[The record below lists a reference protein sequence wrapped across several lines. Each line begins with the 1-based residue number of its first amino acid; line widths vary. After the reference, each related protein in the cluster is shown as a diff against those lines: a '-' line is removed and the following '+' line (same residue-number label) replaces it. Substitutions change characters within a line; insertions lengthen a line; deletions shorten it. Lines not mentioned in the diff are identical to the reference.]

1 MVVVIFVALDVKE
14 ALEEKEEFDRVK
26 DRYPPIN
33 QSSSETIDLDY
44 NETLA
49 KIIAKA
55 IDMGTLQKRSKAGEE
70 FSYAPVEQI
79 PYTGWT
85 KRMYDDGKLGDLKQ
99 YKDGKPDGA
108 YYNYWQSN
116 GQKWIEGNFKDGKE
130 VGIWVFY
137 NKDGTV
143 SSRHTYKDGEIVED

>member
-1 MVVVIFVALDVKE
+1 MKKLLAAMFVALLMAGCGENTKKPTEDSSE
-14 ALEEKEEFDRVK
+14 S
-26 DRYPPIN
+26 N

-49 KIIAKA
+49 KIVAEA

-116 GQKWIEGNFKDGKE
+116 GQKWIEGNFKDGKK

>member
-1 MVVVIFVALDVKE
+1 MIFFVLLFVIVYTYENVGKSGSDSSE
-14 ALEEKEEFDRVK
+14 S
-26 DRYPPIN
+26 N
-33 QSSSETIDLDY
+33 QSSSETIDLDD

-49 KIIAKA
+49 KIIAEA

-70 FSYAPVEQI
+70 FSYAPLEQI

-85 KRMYDDGKLGDLKQ
+85 KRMYDDGKLGYLKQ

-108 YYNYWQSN
+108 YYYYWQSN

-130 VGIWVFY
+130 VGIWIFY
-137 NKDGTV
+137 NKDGTI

>member
-1 MVVVIFVALDVKE
+1 MKKLLAAMFVALLMAGCGENTKKPTEDSSE
-14 ALEEKEEFDRVK
+14 S
-26 DRYPPIN
+26 N

-49 KIIAKA
+49 KIVAEA

-85 KRMYDDGKLGDLKQ
+85 KRMYDDGKLGYLKQ

-143 SSRHTYKDGEIVED
+143 SSRHTYKDGEVVKD

>member
-1 MVVVIFVALDVKE
+1 MVVVIFVALLVKE

-99 YKDGKPDGA
+99 YKDGKWYSFNA
-108 YYNYWQSN
+108 SMNTWTAN
-116 GQKWIEGNFKDGKE
+116 
-130 VGIWVFY
+130 
-137 NKDGTV
+137 
-143 SSRHTYKDGEIVED
+143 